1 MSSSLQEQLVQA
13 GLADEE
19 SLNRSRQSGQRRAG
33 GKRTGGKRAGG
44 KKKGS
49 GRKSRQSGQ
58 PAGDQ
63 ANRSAVAPK
72 TAERAKTET
81 KPPSAPQR
89 EPSAEEKADRL
100 RQMIRANRIDRAYAA
115 VPYRFTQGARVR
127 EIAVTGTQQGR
138 IARGELAVV
147 SDGQRCEL
155 VPAKVARRVRGIDP
169 AAVLVLNVG
178 DERGGNTD
186 EDPYADYRVPDD
198 LMW

>member
-19 SLNRSRQSGQRRAG
+19 TLSRSRQGGRRRSG
-33 GKRTGGKRAGG
+33 GKRGGG
-44 KKKGS
+44 KKQGGS
-49 GRKSRQSGQ
+49 GKPRQSGQ
-58 PAGDQ
+58 PSAEAKG
-63 ANRSAVAPK
+63 NRGTAPPKAASDKTKEK
-72 TAERAKTET
+72 TAPAAER
-81 KPPSAPQR
+81 Q
-89 EPSAEEKADRL
+89 PSAEEKADRL
-100 RQMIRANRIDRAYAA
+100 RQIIRANRIDRAYAG

-147 SDGQRCEL
+147 SDGERNEL

-169 AAVLVLNVG
+169 AAVLVLNSG
-178 DERGGNTD
+178 DERGGD
-186 EDPYADYRVPDD
+186 AGDDPYADYRVPDD

>member
-19 SLNRSRQSGQRRAG
+19 NLNRPRRSGQRRAG
-33 GKRTGGKRAGG
+33 GKRPGG
-44 KKKGS
+44 KKQGG
-49 GRKSRQSGQ
+49 GRKAGQSGQ
-58 PAGDQ
+58 RLGSDR
-63 ANRSAVAPK
+63 ANRSAAGSK
-72 TAERAKTET
+72 TAEKAKTEAKT
-81 KPPSAPQR
+81 PSAPQR

-100 RQMIRANRIDRAYAA
+100 RQMIRANRIDRAYAG

-169 AAVLVLNVG
+169 AAVLVLNAG

>member
-19 SLNRSRQSGQRRAG
+19 SLNRSRQGGQRRAG
-33 GKRTGGKRAGG
+33 GKRGGG
-44 KKKGS
+44 KKQGG
-49 GRKSRQSGQ
+49 GRKARQSGQ
-58 PAGDQ
+58 
-63 ANRSAVAPK
+63 RSAGARTNRGTAQPRTEETEKTEEK
-72 TAERAKTET
+72 TA
-81 KPPSAPQR
+81 PAPQR
-89 EPSAEEKADRL
+89 QPSAEEKADRL
-100 RQMIRANRIDRAYAA
+100 RQIIRANRIDRAYAG

-169 AAVLVLNVG
+169 AAVLVLNAG
-178 DERGGNTD
+178 DERGDNAD

>member
-19 SLNRSRQSGQRRAG
+19 SLKRSRQGGQRRAG
-33 GKRTGGKRAGG
+33 GKRAGG
-44 KKKGS
+44 KKRG
-49 GRKSRQSGQ
+49 GERKARQPG
-58 PAGDQ
+58 P
-63 ANRSAVAPK
+63 RSASDTGDRGAARPK
-72 TAERAKTET
+72 PEEKPEAETA
-81 KPPSAPQR
+81 SAPERQ
-89 EPSAEEKADRL
+89 PTAAEKADRL
-100 RQMIRANRIDRAYAA
+100 RQIIRANRIDRAYAG

-147 SDGQRCEL
+147 NDGQRCEL

-169 AAVLVLNVG
+169 AAVLVLNSG
-178 DERGGNTD
+178 DERGETASD
-186 EDPYADYRVPDD
+186 DPYADYRVPDD

>member
-19 SLNRSRQSGQRRAG
+19 SLNRSRPNGRRRSDGKRGDGKKQGGGRKARQAGQQPAG
-33 GKRTGGKRAGG
+33 GKGDRAAAPPGTKG
-44 KKKGS
+44 KKADQTATAAA
-49 GRKSRQSGQ
+49 RQ
-58 PAGDQ
+58 P
-63 ANRSAVAPK
+63 
-72 TAERAKTET
+72 T
-81 KPPSAPQR
+81 
-89 EPSAEEKADRL
+89 AEEKADRL
-100 RQMIRANRIDRAYAA
+100 RQIIRTNRIGRAYAG

-147 SDGQRCEL
+147 SDGERCEL

-169 AAVLVLNVG
+169 AAVLVLNSG
-178 DERGGNTD
+178 DEHGEDAGD
-186 EDPYADYRVPDD
+186 DPYADYRVPDD